1 MKIKIKFYEKIIY
14 MRKYYIINNFGV
26 AAMRER
32 ARVLDSRYLE
42 FIEYLQKL
50 GELQSIKRMIT
61 NLSYQEDEAWERSK
75 AGHEQQERDAS
86 KMMYS
91 FWQRGWIEIREIEK
105 ERENGQGKD
114 YVIKV
119 RLKKIVE
126 YLGEEKRIRSA
137 RSKYIFPGQKMQVPA

>member
-14 MRKYYIINNFGV
+14 MMKYYIINNFGV

-50 GELQSIKRMIT
+50 GELQSITRMIT
-61 NLSYQEDEAWERSK
+61 NLSNQEDEAWERSK
-75 AGHEQQERDAS
+75 AGYEQQERDAS
-86 KMMYS
+86 KMVYS
-91 FWQRGWIEIREIEK
+91 FWQRGWIEIREIETK
-105 ERENGQGKD
+105 RENGQGKD

-126 YLGEEKRIRSA
+126 YLEEEKRTRSA
-137 RSKYIFPGQKMQVPA
+137 RSKYVFSGQKMPVPA

>member
-32 ARVLDSRYLE
+32 VRILDSRYLE

-50 GELQSIKRMIT
+50 GELQSITRMIT
-61 NLSYQEDEAWERSK
+61 NLSSQENESWEKTKS
-75 AGHEQQERDAS
+75 GYEQQEKDAS
-86 KMMYS
+86 KMIYS
-91 FWQRGWIEIREIEK
+91 FWRRGWIEIREIEK
-105 ERENGQGKD
+105 KRETGQGKE
-114 YVIKV
+114 YIIKV

-126 YLGEEKRIRSA
+126 YFGEEKLDRSA
-137 RSKYIFPGQKMQVPA
+137 RSKYIFSGQKMPAQS

>member
-1 MKIKIKFYEKIIY
+1 M
-14 MRKYYIINNFGV
+14 KYYIINNLGV
-26 AAMRER
+26 AAMSK
-32 ARVLDSRYLE
+32 RVRILDSRYLE

-50 GELQSIKRMIT
+50 GELQSIKKMIT
-61 NLSYQEDEAWERSK
+61 NIARERSESK
-75 AGHEQQERDAS
+75 YACKQQERDAG

-105 ERENGQGKD
+105 KRENGLGKD

-126 YLGEEKRIRSA
+126 HLGEEKLAGSA
-137 RSKYIFPGQKMQVPA
+137 M